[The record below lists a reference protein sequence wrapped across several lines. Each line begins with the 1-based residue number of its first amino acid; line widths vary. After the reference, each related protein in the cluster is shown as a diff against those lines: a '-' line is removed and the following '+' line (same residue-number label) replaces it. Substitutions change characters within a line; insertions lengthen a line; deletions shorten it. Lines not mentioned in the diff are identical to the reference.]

1 MSSYDICCMPTCN
14 RQVHNV
20 DTPLGIALKACEK
33 LPSCRRQ
40 QQNMA
45 AAAAAHRHQ
54 EQLREPGA
62 TATDTITLPESSST
76 DDSVVGT
83 ASSHSID
90 AASTTAA
97 AAVAEFL
104 PPMGESLRLEVEQ
117 RIRDHALNQVSC
129 FKNLVYLEATSCMKL
144 LPPPKKRGGATMG
157 VFTDTSLSS
166 HQYFFSS
173 GLLHFYIYLLSFIYF
188 PFPPTVK
195 QNERFA
201 ATASIAGLVSCR
213 PTV

>member
-1 MSSYDICCMPTCN
+1 MPTCN

-20 DTPLGIALKACEK
+20 DTPLGIALNACEK

-45 AAAAAHRHQ
+45 AAASHRHQ

-83 ASSHSID
+83 ASSHGID
-90 AASTTAA
+90 AASTAA
-97 AAVAEFL
+97 AAVPEFL

-129 FKNLVYLEATSCMKL
+129 LKNLVYLEATSCMKL